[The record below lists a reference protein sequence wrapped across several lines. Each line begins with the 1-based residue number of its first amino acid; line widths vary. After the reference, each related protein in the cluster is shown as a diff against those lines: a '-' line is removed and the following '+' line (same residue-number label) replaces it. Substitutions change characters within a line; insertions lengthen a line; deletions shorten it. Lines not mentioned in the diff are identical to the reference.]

1 MSVYTKKW
9 QGDIP
14 NVNYFNR
21 KHPALVALSLI
32 LLAGFYTGCSPVLT
46 GGKLNLYRSN
56 PQALLFEVQRNSVQL
71 KSLKGTAD
79 LSVES
84 HQGSYTGRATIVFKE
99 PDSLKIQISAAFG
112 IHAAT
117 LLAIHNDLQV
127 YLPRDQILYHS
138 KVKSKLLSQ
147 YIGMPIDFDGLKEL
161 VTGLPD
167 PFRVLGSH
175 ASLDSVTK
183 KFFWYSIDQKNLR
196 IRMKIDAVRKA
207 AVEYALW
214 NKASGKKYLY
224 KFSHFTER
232 KGIYLPRSIQ
242 VIRFPEKERIALFY
256 EQFQINTT
264 LKNNPFKLAVP
275 QNVLVIRM

>member
-1 MSVYTKKW
+1 M
-9 QGDIP
+9 
-14 NVNYFNR
+14 YFFNWKR
-21 KHPALVALSLI
+21 TALVVFFPA
-32 LLAGFYTGCSPVLT
+32 LLAGFYSGCSPVLT
-46 GGKLNLYRSN
+46 GGKLNLYRSH
-56 PQALLFEVQRNSVQL
+56 PQTLLFEVQRNSVQL
-71 KSLKGTAD
+71 KSLNGIAN

-84 HQGSYTGRATIVFKE
+84 HKGSYTGRTTIFFKE
-99 PDSLKIQISAAFG
+99 PDSLKIQIDAAFG

-147 YIGMPIDFDGLKEL
+147 YIGMPIDFEGLKEL

-167 PFRVLGSH
+167 PFRVLGKK
-175 ASLDSVTK
+175 AQLDSVTK
-183 KFFWYSIDQKNLR
+183 KFFWYSIDQENLR
-196 IRMKIDAVRKA
+196 IRMKIDPIKKA

-214 NKASGKKYLY
+214 NKVSGKKYLY
-224 KFSHFTER
+224 KFSHFTLR

-242 VIRFPEKERIALFY
+242 VIRFPERERIALFY
-256 EQFQINTT
+256 EQFQINKS
-264 LKNNPFKLAVP
+264 LENNAFKLSVP